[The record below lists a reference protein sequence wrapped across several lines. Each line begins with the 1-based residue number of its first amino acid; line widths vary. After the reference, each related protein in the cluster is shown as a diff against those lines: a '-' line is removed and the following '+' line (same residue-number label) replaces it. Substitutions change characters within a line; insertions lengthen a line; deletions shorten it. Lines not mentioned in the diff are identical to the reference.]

1 MDRSSYGKN
10 SNTKN
15 SDTENRINIIG
26 AGLAGLSA
34 ALTLAKE
41 GVRCRLVSVQA
52 SERAQSNLAEGGINA
67 CMNVMGED
75 DHIYEHFEDTI
86 RGGCD
91 LADPNMAAGLCIAA
105 PGIISELIGFG
116 VPFHREEG
124 KLVQRSFG
132 GQKKKRTVFA
142 KSSTGKTVTAA
153 LIDAVRKYEC
163 EGLVE
168 RFPHHEFLQLRIA
181 GGRCCGA
188 VAADIYSGEKLFLPG
203 PVIMAVGGMNG
214 MFEGMTTGS
223 TANTGSAAAVLFAQ
237 GVRMANLEMVQYHPT
252 TVQIAGK
259 RMLVSEAARGE
270 GGRLFYY
277 EEPFDLRGRVAT
289 GDAGGPFDPRGQMT
303 CSDGSERQKVWFME
317 AKYGERGNLMPRDVV
332 SREMASCGKEI
343 YLDLTGIPARTWD
356 RKLSDLREEIL
367 HYLAIDP
374 CTEPVPV
381 APGIHFFMGGILIDE
396 SHRTNLEGL
405 YAAGECACGYHGANR
420 LGGNSLLAAIYGGK
434 VAALTA
440 AKAHSEGNPDADNR
454 EDRAFGIRF
463 DLKSSP
469 DPEREEAA
477 ARILTGH
484 MPVLTTEAQLLE
496 GLEQIR
502 SFKRAPGSRGAEMTV
517 TETDCRLLLAE
528 AILMSALAR
537 KESRGA
543 HSVKDHPERRDEYLR
558 TTTAVCR
565 LSKDAAAERCGTA
578 PAETW
583 KDRME
588 TARSDSGTDRRETAH
603 AGIEIGFM
611 EIPPLR
617 EELREK
623 LYGERTEGRI

>member
-10 SNTKN
+10 FNTKN

-105 PGIISELIGFG
+105 PGIIKELIGCG

-132 GQKKKRTVFA
+132 GQKKKRTTFA
-142 KSSTGKTVTAA
+142 KSSTGKVVTAA

-168 RFPHHEFLQLRIA
+168 RLPHHEFLRLRIA

-188 VAADIYSGEKLFLPG
+188 VAADIYSGEKLCLSG
-203 PVIMAVGGMNG
+203 PVIMAAGGMNG
-214 MFEGMTTGS
+214 MFAGMTTGS
-223 TANTGSAAAVLFAQ
+223 TANTGRSAAVLFAQ
-237 GVRMANLEMVQYHPT
+237 GVRMANLEMIQYHPT

-303 CSDGSERQKVWFME
+303 CRDGSGRHKVWFME

-343 YLDLTGIPARTWD
+343 YLDLTGIPAGTWD

-434 VAALTA
+434 VAAGTA
-440 AKAHSEGNPDADNR
+440 AKTLAGEGMTADDR
-454 EDRAFGIRF
+454 EDGIRE
-463 DLKSSP
+463 
-469 DPEREEAA
+469 ERISLESTTDREKDEKIV
-477 ARILTGH
+477 RILTGH
-484 MPVLTTEAQLLE
+484 LPVLTTEAQLRE

-502 SFKRAPGSRGAEMTV
+502 SLKRDTDVRSAEERL

-528 AILMSALAR
+528 GILLSALAR

-543 HSVKDHPERRDEYLR
+543 HSVKEHPERKEEFRR

-565 LSKDAAAERCGTA
+565 LTKDSSSNRTVHSE
-578 PAETW
+578 E
-583 KDRME
+583 
-588 TARSDSGTDRRETAH
+588 
-603 AGIEIGFM
+603 IEIGFIG
-611 EIPPLR
+611 IPPLR
-617 EELREK
+617 EELRK
-623 LYGERTEGRI
+623 RLYGERTEEQA